1 MVLRIFFQLF
11 DRTNSILRFLVEL
24 ITAVTFLF
32 FSSSF
37 LWADFQKGL
46 MFSKR
51 NDYQNAIREW
61 KPLSDEGHQGAQ
73 YHLGWIYENGIGLKK
88 NLVEAERLYKLSA
101 SQGNVKAQANLG
113 LMYLKGE
120 GIKRDL
126 REAVRWIKRSA
137 ESGYPKSQYALGLIY
152 TRGLG
157 VKQNKKEA
165 MKWYKL
171 SIGSG
176 YNPCPNRSGFNKI

>member
-1 MVLRIFFQLF
+1 
-11 DRTNSILRFLVEL
+11 
-24 ITAVTFLF
+24 
-32 FSSSF
+32 
-37 LWADFQKGL
+37 
-46 MFSKR
+46 
-51 NDYQNAIREW
+51 
-61 KPLSDEGHQGAQ
+61 
-73 YHLGWIYENGIGLKK
+73 
-88 NLVEAERLYKLSA
+88 
-101 SQGNVKAQANLG
+101 
-113 LMYLKGE
+113 MYLKGK

-165 MKWYKL
+165 LKWYKL